1 MPPSSSV
8 VRHLAISLI
17 AAAATLSLVA
27 GCSSQSADDKSEKTE
42 SSADELRLSGTRYLG
57 RITSGQTRTGYYYTP
72 PTYRSYGFDAR
83 GGDKIT
89 ADVKSVYGDGVGYI
103 TDATYNVLAFNDDA
117 TQSTLD
123 SKVTYTIPAGQPI
136 ASYRIVFRDYD
147 LLEATFSVKLS
158 IESTAVPVCTYDGQ
172 SYSAGEQFESI
183 DGCNTC
189 TCSANGSVSCSKMVC
204 ACNPQQEPWRTYLGT
219 PAQCPG
225 LVYTCTAPQVSFQN
239 NCGCGCEDPNH

>member
-1 MPPSSSV
+1 MSSSSV
-8 VRHLAISLI
+8 VRHYVAIACLAS
-17 AAAATLSLVA
+17 ALVA
-27 GCSSQSADDKSEKTE
+27 GCSTQGDDTREKTE
-42 SSADELRLSGTRYLG
+42 SSADELRLTGTRYLG
-57 RITSGQTRTGYYYTP
+57 RIVSGQTRTGYYYTP

-89 ADVKSVYGDGVGYI
+89 VDVKSVYGDGVGYI
-103 TDATYNVLAFNDDA
+103 TDASYNVLAYNDDA

-123 SKVTYTIPAGQPI
+123 AKVTYAVPAGQPMT
-136 ASYRIVFRDYD
+136 SYRIVFRDYD

-158 IESTAVPVCTYDGQ
+158 VETTAVPVCTYNGQ
-172 SYSAGEQFESI
+172 SYAAGEEFESI

-189 TCSANGSVSCSKMVC
+189 TCSTTGSVSCTKQVC

-239 NCGCGCEDPNH
+239 NCGCGCEDPQH